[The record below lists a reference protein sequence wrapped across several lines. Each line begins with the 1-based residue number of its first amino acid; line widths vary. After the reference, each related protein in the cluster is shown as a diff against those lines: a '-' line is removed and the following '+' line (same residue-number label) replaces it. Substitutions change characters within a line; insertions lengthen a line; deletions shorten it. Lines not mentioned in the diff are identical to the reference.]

1 MAIECE
7 NLYPVVKLRCEV
19 FIKVKKVKFLKAFCS
34 FSKLALAINE
44 QSLNELFIMGYN
56 IYESKS
62 TLYID
67 KELMMPVTD
76 LKKLTFE

>member
-1 MAIECE
+1 MK
-7 NLYPVVKLRCEV
+7 Y
-19 FIKVKKVKFLKAFCS
+19 IKVKKEKFLKTFCS

-44 QSLNELFIMGYN
+44 QSLNELFIIGYN

-76 LKKLTFE
+76 LKKLSKKKSLDISII

>member
-1 MAIECE
+1 M
-7 NLYPVVKLRCEV
+7 
-19 FIKVKKVKFLKAFCS
+19 
-34 FSKLALAINE
+34 LALAINE

>member
-1 MAIECE
+1 MK
-7 NLYPVVKLRCEV
+7 Y
-19 FIKVKKVKFLKAFCS
+19 IKVKKEKFLKAFCS

-44 QSLNELFIMGYN
+44 QSLNELFIIGCD

-67 KELMMPVTD
+67 K
-76 LKKLTFE
+76 

>member
-1 MAIECE
+1 MK
-7 NLYPVVKLRCEV
+7 Y
-19 FIKVKKVKFLKAFCS
+19 IKVKKEKFLKAFCS

-44 QSLNELFIMGYN
+44 QSLNESFIIGYD

-67 KELMMPVTD
+67 K
-76 LKKLTFE
+76 